1 MNIPSGKWR
10 VPCIWEHRNDRFS
23 PKGCQRVVLTCSP
36 IRKFQTHQVDC
47 QKMHSFWKG
56 GTCSYFLSFCQ
67 QLNSC
72 VPNGLKLSQNIVWQP
87 WKQNLT
93 IIDSQSIHSMSP
105 NIPQSGEIGETRGE
119 VNTDLYFL
127 NTVVRTWPLEN
138 WKEFIL
144 LTVLYFLR
152 VKYLW

>member
-1 MNIPSGKWR
+1 MYIGTQEWPVQPKRMPEGGTNLLSNKKISNPSGWL
-10 VPCIWEHRNDRFS
+10 PENAF
-23 PKGCQRVVLTCSP
+23 
-36 IRKFQTHQVDC
+36 
-47 QKMHSFWKG
+47 FWKG

-93 IIDSQSIHSMSP
+93 IIDFQRIHSMST
-105 NIPQSGEIGETRGE
+105 NIPQSGEIRETRGV
-119 VNTDLYFL
+119 VNIDLYFL
-127 NTVVRTWPLEN
+127 NTVIRTWPLKN

-144 LTVLYFLR
+144 LIVLNFLKM
-152 VKYLW
+152 KYLWYK